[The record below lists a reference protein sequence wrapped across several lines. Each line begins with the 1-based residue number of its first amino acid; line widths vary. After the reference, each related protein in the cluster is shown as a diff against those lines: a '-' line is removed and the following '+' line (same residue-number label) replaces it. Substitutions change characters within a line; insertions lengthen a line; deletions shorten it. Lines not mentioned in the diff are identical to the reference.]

1 MIKQAENLLRN
12 LLLLKHNLTIGILH
26 TGDKMFN
33 LGNFI
38 EDCKVSISNDQSH
51 LGIKELVESA
61 ASNPGD
67 LIAALGPLEK
77 AGATTIYH
85 SDELTIVNV
94 T

>member
-1 MIKQAENLLRN
+1 
-12 LLLLKHNLTIGILH
+12 
-26 TGDKMFN
+26 MFK

-38 EDCKVSISNDQSH
+38 EDCKVSVSNDQLH

-61 ASNPGD
+61 VSIPGD

-85 SDELTIVNV
+85 SDGLQSLMSLGRLG
-94 T
+94 